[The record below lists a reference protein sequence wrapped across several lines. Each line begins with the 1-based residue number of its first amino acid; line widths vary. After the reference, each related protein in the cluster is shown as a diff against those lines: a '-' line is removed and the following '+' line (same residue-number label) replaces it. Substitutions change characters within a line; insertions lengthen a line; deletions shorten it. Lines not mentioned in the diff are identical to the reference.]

1 MEAEYPR
8 WQAQAMKRV
17 CIVCEG
23 QTEET
28 FVSNILAPAFYGL
41 GLNLIPEMIETSP
54 GHRGG
59 ALSYERVKRHL
70 RNTLRQ
76 KSAPTVTTFFDL
88 YRLDKRFPGFDE
100 AHQET
105 LLARKLDILR
115 LELSKDIVAAAECLP
130 IRFIPHI
137 QPHEFEGLLFSDVTT
152 LVSVE
157 KAWALAVTSLSR
169 IRADVETPE
178 HINDQPETHPAAHL
192 AGELKAPKFSKL
204 DHGPI
209 AAAKMGLPVI
219 EAECKFFAAWINQL
233 RSLSTA

>member
-1 MEAEYPR
+1 MEAQYLR

-17 CIVCEG
+17 CVVCEG

-28 FVSNILAPAFYGL
+28 FVSNVLAPAFYGL
-41 GLNLIPEMIETSP
+41 GLNLIPQMIATSP

-88 YRLDKRFPGFDE
+88 YRLDKRFPGFD
-100 AHQET
+100 AAQQET

-115 LELSKDIVAAAECLP
+115 GELSKFIVAEAECLP
-130 IRFIPHI
+130 TRFIAHI
-137 QPHEFEGLLFSDVTT
+137 QPYEFEGLLFSDVAT

-157 KAWALAVTSLSR
+157 KSWATAQVSLSR
-169 IRADVETPE
+169 VRAEAETPE
-178 HINDQPETHPAAHL
+178 HINDQPETKPAAHL
-192 AGELKAPKFSKL
+192 ARLLKSPKFSKL

-209 AAAKMGLPVI
+209 AAAKMGLTII
-219 EAECKFFAAWINQL
+219 EAECKFFAAWSNQL
-233 RSLSTA
+233 RNLSNA